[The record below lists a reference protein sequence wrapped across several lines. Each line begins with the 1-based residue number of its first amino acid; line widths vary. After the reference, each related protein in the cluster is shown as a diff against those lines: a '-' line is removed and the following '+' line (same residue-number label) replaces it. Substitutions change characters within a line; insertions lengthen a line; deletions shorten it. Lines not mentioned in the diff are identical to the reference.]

1 MYSLKQELKLNNKER
16 SLLYGC
22 AGGARLVD
30 NLGLSI
36 LTQSWQFEGIKAS
49 DSKRL
54 AEIEKVFTNH
64 VKTKPE
70 YAWMKGYPS
79 AIYSSPLRN
88 LGKAIQGWQLGKSGL
103 TQLKYKK
110 RGDSFTALKKSGVY
124 PAKGEG
130 MMPFI
135 NRQVRPKGKR
145 ITIPGLGNLRL
156 KQPIPFLCSSQTFT
170 ISRTADRW
178 FVSLALD
185 IDKIPPRVHQVQT
198 VGIDLGVKCF
208 ATLSEGSSIVAP
220 QILKTPKTKLSK
232 DQWHN
237 RQKQLGN
244 RRQGI
249 RASNNILKYY
259 QKLARRHADI
269 ANVRRDFL
277 QKTTTDISRKYY
289 QIRIED
295 LNISG
300 MIANQKLALDLES
313 LGIDEFRRM
322 LTDKAAFWGTKV
334 ELVDRWF
341 PSSKTCS
348 CCGNIQPMPLKE
360 PVYSCCS
367 RCGVSI
373 NRNLNAAISPENAP
387 KTLVRAASAELT
399 PVNKKMPSS
408 LLQAGS
414 KRQFKRN
421 AGLR

>member
-16 SLLYGC
+16 SLLDGC
-22 AGGARLVD
+22 AGGARLVY

-70 YAWMKGYPS
+70 YAWIKGDPS
-79 AIYSSPLRN
+79 AIYSSLLRN

-103 TQLKYKK
+103 TQFKDKK

-135 NRQVRPKGKR
+135 NCQVRPKAKR
-145 ITIPGLGNLRL
+145 ITIPGWGNLRL
-156 KQPIPFLCSSQTFT
+156 KQPIPFLGSSQTFT

-178 FVSLALD
+178 FVSFALD
-185 IDKIPPRVHQVQT
+185 IDKIPPRVHQFQS

-208 ATLSEGSSIVAP
+208 ATWSDGSFFVAP
-220 QILKTPKTKLSK
+220 QILKTAKTKRSK
-232 DQWHN
+232 EQWHN
-237 RQKQLGN
+237 RNQQLGN
-244 RRQGI
+244 RPQRI
-249 RASNNILKYY
+249 RASNNALKYY
-259 QKLARRHADI
+259 QKLATRHADL
-269 ANVRRDFL
+269 ANVRRDIL

-289 QIRIED
+289 QISIED

-300 MIANQKLALDLES
+300 VIANQKLALDLES
-313 LGIDEFRRM
+313 LGLDEFRRM
-322 LTDKAAFWGTKV
+322 LTYKTAFGGTKV
-334 ELVDRWF
+334 EQVDRWF

-348 CCGNIQPMPLKE
+348 CCGNIQPRPLKK
-360 PVYSCCS
+360 PVYSCCN

-373 NRNLNAAISPENAP
+373 NRDLNAAISRENAP
-387 KTLVRAASAELT
+387 QTLVRAASAELT
-399 PVNKKMPSS
+399 PVDKKMPSS

-421 AGLR
+421 AGFR